1 MIASGT
7 QVSKKEVPVNHM
19 NSKETKI
26 GRTLAQLTMVLLLC
40 ASAHGQTV
48 IDRIVAIVG
57 KEIITQSDLNL
68 TIQSMA
74 MQNKLDPES
83 PELRNR
89 ILDGL
94 INEKLIL
101 AQAIEDSVVV
111 TNDEVTERLD
121 RQIKMLAQQAGSEQ
135 HLEELYNMPISR
147 MKRDFRD
154 LIRNQLLV
162 EKIRQTRQTSI
173 TVARREVEEFFD
185 AHKDSLPTIPKE
197 YELSHIFIK
206 PKPDSSVVEGVFKKA
221 LTILDSIKAGG
232 DFTDFAKRYSSD
244 PGSARGGG
252 DLGWFRRGVFEKE
265 FEEAAF
271 ALKDS
276 EISRPIRT
284 SYGYH
289 IIQLIERRGES
300 VHTRHIL
307 FSIQQS
313 AADDDSTVAELNR
326 LRERALAG
334 ENFGVLAGKYSEDP
348 DSKDVGGD
356 LGKIGVDQI
365 EPKFMEILKTMKE
378 GEISAP
384 VKVPLGTSYGYH
396 IVWIRS
402 ISPEHTMNM
411 NEDYH
416 RLERLTLQFK
426 TDRDFQQWVEE
437 MRKNIYWEKKI

>member
-1 MIASGT
+1 MIT
-7 QVSKKEVPVNHM
+7 LQP
-19 NSKETKI
+19 KI
-26 GRTLAQLTMVLLLC
+26 GRPAAFFALLLILC
-40 ASAHGQTV
+40 SSVHGQTV

-83 PELRNR
+83 PELRSR

-111 TNDEVTERLD
+111 TNDEVTDRLD

-135 HLEELYNMPISR
+135 RLEELYNMPISR
-147 MKRDFRD
+147 MKRDFRE
-154 LIRNQLLV
+154 LIRNQLMV
-162 EKIRQTRQTSI
+162 EKIRQTRQAAI
-173 TVARREVEEFFD
+173 TVTRRDVEEFFD

-206 PKPDSSVVEGVFKKA
+206 PKPDSSVVQAVYKKA
-221 LTILDSIKAGG
+221 LAVLDSIRSGG
-232 DFTDFAKRYSSD
+232 DFAGFAKRYSSD

-276 EISRPIRT
+276 EISRPVKT

-313 AADDDSTVAELNR
+313 SEDDDSTVAELNR
-326 LRERALAG
+326 LRDSVLAG
-334 ENFGVLAGKYSEDP
+334 ANFAVLAGKFSDDP

-365 EPKFMEILKTMKE
+365 EPSFMEILKTMKQ

-396 IVWIRS
+396 IVWVRS
-402 ISPEHTMNM
+402 ITPEHKMNLDQ
-411 NEDYH
+411 DYH
-416 RLERLTLQFK
+416 RLERLALQFK
-426 TDRDFQQWVEE
+426 TDQDFQRWVEE

>member
-1 MIASGT
+1 MKRNQARIHRVIAF
-7 QVSKKEVPVNHM
+7 
-19 NSKETKI
+19 
-26 GRTLAQLTMVLLLC
+26 LTMLPLWC
-40 ASAHGQTV
+40 GSAHGQTV
-48 IDRIVAIVG
+48 IDRIVAVVG

-83 PELRNR
+83 PELRNKV
-89 ILDGL
+89 LDGL

-111 TNDEVTERLD
+111 TNDEVTDRLD

-135 HLEELYNMPISR
+135 RLEELYNMPISR

-173 TVARREVEEFFD
+173 MVTRREVEQFFD

-206 PKPDSSVVEGVFKKA
+206 PKPDSSVVQAVYKKA

-232 DFTDFAKRYSSD
+232 DFADFAKRYSTD

-276 EISRPIRT
+276 EISQPIRT

-313 AADDDSTVAELNR
+313 TADDDSTVAELNR
-326 LRERALAG
+326 LRERTLAG
-334 ENFGVLAGKYSEDP
+334 ENFAVLAGKYSEDP
-348 DSKDVGGD
+348 ESKDIGGD

-365 EPKFMEILKTMKE
+365 EPSFMEILKTMKQ

-384 VKVPLGTSYGYH
+384 VKVPLGTLYGYH

-402 ISPEHTMNM
+402 ISPQHTMNLDD
-411 NEDYH
+411 DYH

-426 TDRDFQQWVEE
+426 TDEDFQRWVEE